1 MEDDE
6 IRRFAMHLL
15 RTADPDYLMPPAE
28 FLGKFMVCKHHSVVA
43 VFDTKEEAMQEAAK
57 HEAGSI
63 EIRQPLPS
71 EDGTR
76 TKVIIPG
83 VIRRIGSD

>member
-1 MEDDE
+1 MEEEE
-6 IRRFAMHLL
+6 INKFVTHLL

-28 FLGKFMVCKHHSVVA
+28 FLGKFMVCKNYSVVA
-43 VFDTKEEAMQEAAK
+43 VFDTEEEAMQEAAK

-76 TKVIIPG
+76 TRVIIPG
-83 VIRRIGSD
+83 AIRCIGPE